1 MCSHKVRPTV
11 PLSATRK
18 RTGGLGAFEA
28 FCVQGRVRSLATE
41 ILQMLL
47 QRLFLKE
54 DLITMLTLILSRRI
68 MTVQMHTQSAGLG
81 GCKCALGADIQ
92 TGLILQILA
101 LSRHFKWI
109 ERI

>member
-11 PLSATRK
+11 PLSATSK
-18 RTGGLGAFEA
+18 RTGGLRAFEP
-28 FCVQGRVRSLATE
+28 FRIQGRVRSLATE

-54 DLITMLTLILSRRI
+54 DLVTMLTLVLSGFI

-92 TGLILQILA
+92 AGLILQILA